1 MTVGE
6 LIRAERKKKGWTQS
20 ELAER
25 LGISYV
31 GVAQWENGSRNPKIE
46 TRQRIAVAMDIDLVR
61 LMNSE

>member
-31 GVAQWENGSRNPKIE
+31 GVAQWENGSRNQKIE
-46 TRQRIAVAMDIDLVR
+46 SRQLIAVAFDIVLVL
-61 LMNSE
+61 LMNS

>member
-31 GVAQWENGSRNPKIE
+31 ALHNGKTAQEIQKSKRGSELR
-46 TRQRIAVAMDIDLVR
+46 
-61 LMNSE
+61 